1 MPSRLSFCFITD
13 IQYSTK
19 YRCIPKSSTAYE
31 KKSNWNFTK
40 KSAKTRSLETKVIDE
55 NIPKISLS
63 PIAEAPLQYNPQK
76 SFSRNRHQVF
86 QSVYLCSPRN
96 SISSGKKEQEN
107 FLGES
112 DEYLW
117 NKKVFCVHFLYACM
131 RAWVSSLLGRPSDY
145 KFMG

>member
-1 MPSRLSFCFITD
+1 MYSQK
-13 IQYSTK
+13 QYSLW
-19 YRCIPKSSTAYE
+19 E
-31 KKSNWNFTK
+31 KKQLKFHKEISKDQISGNESDWRKHTKNIAFSN
-40 KSAKTRSLETKVIDE
+40 SRSTFAVQSSEVV
-55 NIPKISLS
+55 
-63 PIAEAPLQYNPQK
+63 
-76 SFSRNRHQVF
+76 FSNRHQVF